1 MQIDIILP
9 AIISAL
15 VSVAV
20 TRWQI
25 TEQKNSQ
32 KEEVNKKRYAI
43 LSTHKLKLHELP
55 IFLNNILYLDNLHGR
70 RSPIDIYEDNRDR
83 ILKMHNETDT
93 YINEILSSENIIY
106 FDKEDIDTFVKLKK
120 EIFWSWKFISE
131 DFFEEEADYNQTLE
145 KIARRLSNIINQL
158 EGIEENEMYIEQL
171 KIEFD

>member
-1 MQIDIILP
+1 
-9 AIISAL
+9 
-15 VSVAV
+15 
-20 TRWQI
+20 
-25 TEQKNSQ
+25 
-32 KEEVNKKRYAI
+32 
-43 LSTHKLKLHELP
+43 
-55 IFLNNILYLDNLHGR
+55 
-70 RSPIDIYEDNRDR
+70 
-83 ILKMHNETDT
+83 MHNETDT